1 LPRRLGPLRL
11 PRIRCSRAVARRWL
25 LTAAALAWLAVGG
38 YGCFAYIDAYW
49 TYRGFPP
56 PRDPA
61 GVPSGSLRRESF
73 FSPALRAWRSYLVYL
88 PPGYG
93 AAARRLVRFPALYLL
108 HPPPG
113 RPDEYVQAGAA
124 AVRLDELIHRNTLRP
139 FLLVLPFGSSRRFR
153 NDTEWANA
161 GAGRYENFVLDTVHA
176 VDSRWSTRRERAGRA
191 IAGLSEGGY
200 GAMNIALHH
209 LDTFSVAESW
219 SGYFDQTRSAAFAGA
234 SDSLLR
240 ANSPSAYVGGLARAL
255 RRMPLHAFV
264 YQGNRDDVPLSAL
277 QRFAGRLRR
286 AGGHVWTAVWPGHH
300 SWRLWHAHVPAML
313 SFAGHWLGGGSGREP
328 RGRGG
333 RSGGRRA
340 HGPRAGLPRRR
351 RHRSKR

>member
-1 LPRRLGPLRL
+1 MPRRLGPLRL
-11 PRIRCSRAVARRWL
+11 PRIRCSRAVARRWV

-49 TYRGFPP
+49 T
-56 PRDPA
+56 
-61 GVPSGSLRRESF
+61 
-73 FSPALRAWRSYLVYL
+73 WRSYLIYL

-124 AVRLDELIHRNTLRP
+124 AVRLDELIHRHTLRP

-255 RRMPLHAFV
+255 RRCRCTPSSTRATATTCHSARCSASPAACAARVATSGPRCGRVTTPGGCGTPTFPRCSPSPATGSSADRVGSHACAPAA
-264 YQGNRDDVPLSAL
+264 RA
-277 QRFAGRLRR
+277 AGER
-286 AGGHVWTAVWPGHH
+286 V
-300 SWRLWHAHVPAML
+300 
-313 SFAGHWLGGGSGREP
+313 
-328 RGRGG
+328 GRGQG
-333 RSGGRRA
+333 FLVAAATTASAERE
-340 HGPRAGLPRRR
+340 
-351 RHRSKR
+351 